1 MKENE
6 RKKSNK
12 TIRVTSLF
20 DGAATGRVALTRIGF
35 TIESYKSSEI
45 DKNCLAVQNHNYSK
59 EIQDGT
65 FVQLGDV
72 CGVSVE
78 DVLDTDLLLVSSPC
92 TSLSAINPHTPMLG
106 LDGPESSLFFE
117 AIRLLKAIKEANPSK
132 EIYFIFE
139 NVASMSNV
147 NRDRMTTALAELY
160 PNVQL
165 LKYDSA
171 TVTASHRRRYYWTN
185 IPNQSPLVPTGIRL
199 SDVIENG
206 YVDREKANVL
216 LGGNVTLT
224 NGIQRFYTR
233 NLGNIVFK
241 EKWFCDLPV
250 EQKLLVYPKILAEVG
265 YNGRSQK
272 NADPLA
278 FANGC
283 YRVLSPLECE
293 RCLGFDDGYISSAPI
308 SKTEKIKMVGLSYS
322 PDVIGH
328 IAKPLLNLL

>member
-6 RKKSNK
+6 SEKSIK
-12 TIRVTSLF
+12 SIRITSLF

-35 TIESYKSSEI
+35 NIESYKSSEI
-45 DKNCLAVQNHNYSK
+45 DKNCLAVQNHNYPK
-59 EIQDGT
+59 EIQEGT

-72 CGVSVE
+72 CGVTV
-78 DVLDTDLLLVSSPC
+78 DDIMDTDLLLVSSPC
-92 TSLSAINPHTPMLG
+92 TSLSTINPHTPILG

-117 AIRLLKAIKEANPSK
+117 AIRLLKGIKEANPNK
-132 EIYFIFE
+132 EVYFIFE

-147 NRDRMTTALAELY
+147 NRDRMTAALAELY

-171 TVTASHRRRYYWTN
+171 EITASHRRRYYWMN
-185 IPNQSPLVPTGIRL
+185 IPNQTPLVPTGIRL

-224 NGIQRFYTR
+224 NGIARRYAR
-233 NLGNIVFK
+233 NIGNIIFK
-241 EKWFCDLPV
+241 EQWFCDLPV
-250 EQKLLVYPKILAEVG
+250 EQKLLVYPKIQEEVG
-265 YNGRSQK
+265 YVGRTQK

-278 FANGC
+278 FTNGC
-283 YRVLSPLECE
+283 YRVLSPLEAE

-328 IAKPLLNLL
+328 IAKPLLNIL